1 MSNYKFMLK
10 KFKFVIGIT
19 LLIIFFGVMDSN
31 AQGGLEQ
38 VANEG
43 IIKVAEPGQLADTLN
58 LWGDVRNPGR
68 YMVPQGTSIQELI
81 SYARGPIV
89 ATEERRVKG
98 IEAFVLRYSETE
110 ERELVNVFR
119 FKPNEPLPREL
130 RNFVLQNNDT
140 ITIKVQRGR
149 TFFQA
154 LRNVTPILTF
164 IISGVIAYD
173 RIANN

>member
-19 LLIIFFGVMDSN
+19 LLIFFSGVMDSN

-68 YMVPQGTSIQELI
+68 
-81 SYARGPIV
+81 
-89 ATEERRVKG
+89 
-98 IEAFVLRYSETE
+98 
-110 ERELVNVFR
+110 
-119 FKPNEPLPREL
+119 
-130 RNFVLQNNDT
+130 
-140 ITIKVQRGR
+140 
-149 TFFQA
+149 
-154 LRNVTPILTF
+154 
-164 IISGVIAYD
+164 D
-173 RIANN
+173 RKSVV

>member
-1 MSNYKFMLK
+1 MFKKLKFL
-10 KFKFVIGIT
+10 IGIT
-19 LLIIFFGVMDSN
+19 SLIIFFGVIDSN

-68 YMVPQGTSIQELI
+68 YMVPQGTSIPELI
-81 SYARGPIV
+81 SYARGPIGLD
-89 ATEERRVKG
+89 TGERRVKG

-110 ERELVNVFR
+110 GRELVNVFR
-119 FKPNEPLPREL
+119 FKPDEPLPREL

-140 ITIKVQRGR
+140 ITIKVQRKR
-149 TFFQA
+149 TFFEA
-154 LRNVTPILTF
+154 LRNVTPFLTL
-164 IISGVIAYD
+164 IITGVLAYD
-173 RIANN
+173 RINN

>member
-1 MSNYKFMLK
+1 MLK
-10 KFKFVIGIT
+10 KFNYLICIT
-19 LLIIFFGVMDSN
+19 SVIIFLGAIDLH

-140 ITIKVQRGR
+140 VTIKVQRGR

-164 IISGVIAYD
+164 IISGIIAYD